1 MKNILHFIHNF
12 SPPLFIRFGFR
23 VCGFGFT
30 VLGLWFRVLPF
41 APCHW
46 PLLRFFSFP
55 FNILR
60 FTLCLLPFYS
70 SAQTLQVITKTIE
83 KTFEVPQYAKVQ
95 VWGERSD
102 VEIMTWNKNEIKAT
116 IELTA
121 KHPTRSTAEKD
132 LEALHYTADRKGK
145 TVSLHNFVV
154 LAKNGS
160 KPQSN
165 LKARFTLFVPAN
177 CAVEIQNSF
186 GKIFIKGLQTQT
198 IQLQTEFCTI
208 ELNDLRG
215 TLTART
221 QFGTLRTE
229 NFNGLLSIFSERTDL
244 VLQQIKGE
252 CRVRA
257 QYGSLDIQTDK
268 AQVKLDVET
277 KNTELRN
284 GTVAKQ

>member
-1 MKNILHFIHNF
+1 MKKEFIFNHWK
-12 SPPLFIRFGFR
+12 SPPPDSVHFHKTDQLYSFAFCRATVRLLLF
-23 VCGFGFT
+23 
-30 VLGLWFRVLPF
+30 
-41 APCHW
+41 A
-46 PLLRFFSFP
+46 
-55 FNILR
+55 
-60 FTLCLLPFYS
+60 LLPFYS
-70 SAQTLQVITKTIE
+70 FGQTLQVVTKTIE
-83 KTFEVPQYAKVQ
+83 KTFEASQYAKVQ

-102 VEIMTWNKNEIKAT
+102 IEIMTWGKNEIKAT

-121 KHPTRSTAEKD
+121 KHPNRSTAEKD
-132 LEALHYTADRKGK
+132 LEALHYTADKKGK

-154 LAKNGS
+154 LAKNGT

-186 GKIFIKGLQTQT
+186 GKITLKGLQTQSM
-198 IQLQTEFCTI
+198 QLQTEFCTI
-208 ELNDLRG
+208 ELTDLRG
-215 TLTART
+215 TLTAKT
-221 QFGTLRTE
+221 QFGALRTE
-229 NFNGLLSIFSERTDL
+229 NFNGLLSLFAERTDL

-252 CRVRA
+252 CRIRA

-284 GTVAKQ
+284 GTTAAKQ

>member
-1 MKNILHFIHNF
+1 MKKEFIFNHWK
-12 SPPLFIRFGFR
+12 SPPPDLVRFHK
-23 VCGFGFT
+23 T
-30 VLGLWFRVLPF
+30 AQLYPF
-41 APCHW
+41 AFCRATVR
-46 PLLRFFSFP
+46 LLLFA
-55 FNILR
+55 
-60 FTLCLLPFYS
+60 LLPFCS
-70 SAQTLQVITKTIE
+70 FSQTLQVVTKTVE
-83 KTFEVPQYAKVQ
+83 KTFEAPQYAKVQ

-102 VEIMTWNKNEIKAT
+102 IEIMTWGKNEIKAT

-121 KHPTRSTAEKD
+121 KHPDRSVAEKD
-132 LEALHYTADRKGK
+132 LEALHYTADKKGK

-154 LAKNGS
+154 LAKNGT

-186 GKIFIKGLQTQT
+186 GKITLKGLQTQT
-198 IQLQTEFCTI
+198 MQLQTEFCTI
-208 ELNDLRG
+208 ELTDLRG

-221 QFGTLRTE
+221 QFGALRTE

-268 AQVKLDVET
+268 SQVKLNVET

-284 GTVAKQ
+284 GTTAAKQ

>member
-1 MKNILHFIHNF
+1 MKKEFIFNHWK
-12 SPPLFIRFGFR
+12 SPPPDFAYFHKA
-23 VCGFGFT
+23 VQQ
-30 VLGLWFRVLPF
+30 LPF
-41 APCHW
+41 SLCRATVR
-46 PLLRFFSFP
+46 LLLFA
-55 FNILR
+55 
-60 FTLCLLPFYS
+60 LLPFCS
-70 SAQTLQVITKTIE
+70 FGQTLQVVTKTIE
-83 KTFEVPQYAKVQ
+83 KTFEASQYAKVQ

-102 VEIMTWNKNEIKAT
+102 IEIMTWGKNEIKAT

-121 KHPTRSTAEKD
+121 KHPNRSTAEKD
-132 LEALHYTADRKGK
+132 LEALHYTADKKGK

-154 LAKNGS
+154 LAKNGT

-186 GKIFIKGLQTQT
+186 GKISLKGLQTQT
-198 IQLQTEFCTI
+198 MQLQTEFCTI
-208 ELNDLRG
+208 ELTDLRG

-221 QFGTLRTE
+221 QFGALRTE
-229 NFNGLLSIFSERTDL
+229 NFNGLLSIFAERTDL
-244 VLQQIKGE
+244 LLQQIKGE

-268 AQVKLDVET
+268 SQVKLNVET

>member
-1 MKNILHFIHNF
+1 MKFKQ
-12 SPPLFIRFGFR
+12 
-23 VCGFGFT
+23 
-30 VLGLWFRVLPF
+30 
-41 APCHW
+41 
-46 PLLRFFSFP
+46 LLFSF
-55 FNILR
+55 IL
-60 FTLCLLPFYS
+60 LCSHLAPS
-70 SAQTLQVITKTIE
+70 SSALAQTLQVVTKTVE
-83 KTFEVPQYAKVQ
+83 KTFEAPQYAKVQ

-102 VEIMTWNKNEIKAT
+102 IEIMTWGKNEIKAT

-121 KHPTRSTAEKD
+121 KHPDRSTAEKD
-132 LEALHYTADRKGK
+132 LEALHYTADKKGK
-145 TVSLHNFVV
+145 TVNLHNFVV
-154 LAKNGS
+154 LAKNGT

-165 LKARFTLFVPAN
+165 LKARFILFVPAN

-186 GKIFIKGLQTQT
+186 GKITIKGLQTQT
-198 IQLQTEFCTI
+198 MQLQTEFCTI
-208 ELNDLRG
+208 ELSDLRG

-221 QFGTLRTE
+221 QFGALRTE
-229 NFNGLLSIFSERTDL
+229 NFNGLLSIFAERTDL

-284 GTVAKQ
+284 GTTAAKQ

>member
-1 MKNILHFIHNF
+1 MKKEFIFNHWK
-12 SPPLFIRFGFR
+12 SPPPDFAYFHKA
-23 VCGFGFT
+23 VQQ
-30 VLGLWFRVLPF
+30 LPF
-41 APCHW
+41 SLCRATVR
-46 PLLRFFSFP
+46 LLLFA
-55 FNILR
+55 
-60 FTLCLLPFYS
+60 LLPFCS
-70 SAQTLQVITKTIE
+70 FGQTLQVVTKTVE
-83 KTFEVPQYAKVQ
+83 KTFEASQYAKVQ

-102 VEIMTWNKNEIKAT
+102 IEIMTWGKNEIKAT

-121 KHPTRSTAEKD
+121 KHPNRSTAEKD
-132 LEALHYTADRKGK
+132 LEALHYTADKKGK

-154 LAKNGS
+154 LAKNGT

-186 GKIFIKGLQTQT
+186 GKISLKGLQTQT
-198 IQLQTEFCTI
+198 MQLQTEFCTI

-221 QFGTLRTE
+221 QFGVLRTE

-244 VLQQIKGE
+244 ILQQIKGE

-257 QYGSLDIQTDK
+257 QYGSLDIQLDK
-268 AQVKLDVET
+268 SQVKLNVET
-277 KNTELRN
+277 KNTEIRN
-284 GTVAKQ
+284 GTTAAKQ

>member
-1 MKNILHFIHNF
+1 MKKRIIFNLWRFPPPFQNEWKPSGHYHCTRRLLFIFTLLILHFTI
-12 SPPLFIRFGFR
+12 
-23 VCGFGFT
+23 CG
-30 VLGLWFRVLPF
+30 LD
-41 APCHW
+41 A
-46 PLLRFFSFP
+46 
-55 FNILR
+55 
-60 FTLCLLPFYS
+60 
-70 SAQTLQVITKTIE
+70 SAQTLQVVTKTVE
-83 KTFEVPQYAKVQ
+83 KTFVADRYPKVM

-102 VEIMTWNKNEIKAT
+102 IEIMTWGKNEIKAT

-121 KHPTRSTAEKD
+121 KHPDRSVAEKD

-154 LAKNGS
+154 LAKNGT

-186 GKIFIKGLQTQT
+186 GKITLKGLQTQT
-198 IQLQTEFCTI
+198 MQLQTEFCTI
-208 ELNDLRG
+208 ELTDLRG
-215 TLTART
+215 ILTART
-221 QFGTLRTE
+221 QFGALRTE

-244 VLQQIKGE
+244 LLQQIKGE

-268 AQVKLDVET
+268 SQVKLDVET

-284 GTVAKQ
+284 GTTVAKH